1 MANLR
6 ENLSTFRAVSEGP
19 SFCAGLISA
28 VILGVSGLILLWL
41 AVPEGSFSFRVPWQL
56 VPVVLSTV
64 IIAVIYYLGTVNY
77 ASNKRLEL
85 RGVTNPKG
93 ILDRLSEYLEEGN
106 SGILNATPTNPQEYA
121 AWYESYRAWMKTV
134 EEYLEKHFGVREKL
148 MFRHIV
154 LLKHELGD
162 GYTPEHIHHRNIL
175 AWKLLTLKEIILRYS
190 VSNLRTSEILRSD
203 RGYDSVVTAF
213 LCRRHLVTPLLSRRR
228 ARSRHS
234 ISVALSN
241 GLSR

>member
-19 SFCAGLISA
+19 SFWAGLISA

-41 AVPEGSFSFRVPWQL
+41 AVPEGSFSLRVPWQL

-85 RGVTNPKG
+85 RGVTNLEG

-106 SGILNATPTNPQEYA
+106 SGILNATPTN
-121 AWYESYRAWMKTV
+121 
-134 EEYLEKHFGVREKL
+134 
-148 MFRHIV
+148 
-154 LLKHELGD
+154 LG
-162 GYTPEHIHHRNIL
+162 I
-175 AWKLLTLKEIILRYS
+175 
-190 VSNLRTSEILRSD
+190 RS
-203 RGYDSVVTAF
+203 
-213 LCRRHLVTPLLSRRR
+213 LV
-228 ARSRHS
+228 
-234 ISVALSN
+234 
-241 GLSR
+241 